1 MKKIFHANENQKK
14 AEVLI
19 FMLDKGDFKSKTVTR
34 NQVYYTKKKGLIH
47 QEDISLVDIYAS
59 NRAIPTYKRWML
71 KDFKERNRNI
81 IIAKDFNITLSS
93 LSCLPFIGQGNFF

>member
-1 MKKIFHANENQKK
+1 MQKITRPKYKLLTRDSLQLKGHNTWKLKKIFHANENQKK

-59 NRAIPTYKRWML
+59 NRAIPTYKR
-71 KDFKERNRNI
+71 
-81 IIAKDFNITLSS
+81 
-93 LSCLPFIGQGNFF
+93 